1 MIDNELSANSK
12 NKEGHFGPR
21 QEEQHPLKL
30 RTEQR
35 ILKTMAQD
43 PAKLSN
49 KFWHLLVPLKRTSH
63 SSCQYTSIPV
73 IKMAFPPFFKWQK
86 IFHPMSVK
94 WSPRHVNLPKPH
106 LSSLSNYS
114 MIWTGME
121 FVKKKKKKIKINWGL
136 NLSLLWG
143 RQASHQWV

>member
-21 QEEQHPLKL
+21 QDEQHPLKL

-35 ILKTMAQD
+35 IPKTMDQD
-43 PAKLSN
+43 PAKLST
-49 KFWHLLVPLKRTSH
+49 KFWHLLVPLKGTSH

-73 IKMAFPPFFKWQK
+73 IKMAFPPFFKLQNF
-86 IFHPMSVK
+86 FHPVSVK

-106 LSSLSNYS
+106 LSSPSNYS
-114 MIWTGME
+114 MILTGME
-121 FVKKKKKKIKINWGL
+121 LVKEKKKKDKNKLGVQP
-136 NLSLLWG
+136 STFV
-143 RQASHQWV
+143 R